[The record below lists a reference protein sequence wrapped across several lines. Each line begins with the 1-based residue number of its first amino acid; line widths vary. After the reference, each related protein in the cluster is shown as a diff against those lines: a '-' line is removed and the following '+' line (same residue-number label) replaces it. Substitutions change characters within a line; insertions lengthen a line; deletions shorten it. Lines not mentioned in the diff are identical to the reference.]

1 VALPKLPML
10 QSIAPWIDPPRL
22 RVDDPEERH
31 ATWLELFF
39 DLVFVAAVAQTASG
53 LAHDPTLEGFL
64 RYGATFLPVAW
75 AWMGFA
81 VYANRFDTDDAIFRI
96 TMATGMLAVAAL
108 AVAAPH
114 ATTTDAQ
121 AFALAYVG
129 VRSVL
134 ITLYL
139 RAYRHVDGVARE
151 GARRFLIGFTIG
163 SSLWFISAFVDSPER
178 FVLWGAG
185 FAAELATPFVTW
197 GLLARGLSTLH
208 VQHIEERFGLFTII
222 VLGEAVLAV
231 VTGIR
236 AADFDL
242 AASATA
248 AATLAIAVSI
258 WWIYFDLADTSV
270 IHRGLRG
277 FIYVYGHL
285 LLYAGVAAFGVGAKL
300 AIQGSGADGLA
311 AGVRW
316 ALCGGIAAYLIAL
329 ALFHA
334 AVRTRLRDSIV
345 LWRLGAAV
353 ALCLLA
359 GLGGGL
365 PPLAFVL
372 IAAALAI
379 TQLAVEATCT
389 RIDCTTP
396 VPEFEVSLASIAE
409 KEPAVSD

>member
-10 QSIAPWIDPPRL
+10 NSIAPWIDPPRL

-96 TMATGMLAVAAL
+96 TMAAGMLAVAAL

-114 ATTTDAQ
+114 ATTTEAQ
-121 AFALAYVG
+121 AFALCYVG
-129 VRSVL
+129 VRS
-134 ITLYL
+134 
-139 RAYRHVDGVARE
+139 
-151 GARRFLIGFTIG
+151 FLIGFTIG
-163 SSLWFISAFVDSPER
+163 ASLWFISAFVDSPER

-197 GLLARGLSTLH
+197 GLLARGLSALH

-285 LLYAGVAAFGVGAKL
+285 LLSAGVAAFGVGAKL